1 MPRGAGMMTANTHK
15 FMCSPAGHCATVH
28 ACTIGDN
35 SLIGMGATVLDG
47 AKVESGAIVAAG
59 SVVSPRTVVPS
70 GQVWR
75 MCGMF
80 VCGDIQ
86 PYGLH

>member
-1 MPRGAGMMTANTHK
+1 M
-15 FMCSPAGHCATVH
+15 H

-75 MCGMF
+75 ICGMC
-80 VCGDIQ
+80 VGGDIQ
-86 PYGLH
+86 PYGLHYHKEQHMAFKQLKSEFN

>member
-1 MPRGAGMMTANTHK
+1 MGGLRKHGGASMRSAESQSCIPSST
-15 FMCSPAGHCATVH
+15 GHCATVH

-70 GQVWR
+70 GQVWEFCLWR
-75 MCGMF
+75 R
-80 VCGDIQ
+80 
-86 PYGLH
+86 